1 MSVNSPYDGSL
12 TLRDLWEVLAIPV
25 ALGLAAIVGTWLV
38 WYFTSGSCSQ
48 ELAESTGCN
57 PSGVADYI
65 NLEVFNKAATHAAIA
80 AGGGGL
86 WSYALITRERKA
98 REAAERLLTEVL
110 AQAAEDRARAQAA
123 EDQAR
128 AAEERAQFAEERDRF
143 AEERRQFLALLE
155 QFAERS
161 DRDGSSSQ

>member
-1 MSVNSPYDGSL
+1 MSVNSTDDGSL
-12 TLRDLWEVLAIPV
+12 TLRDIWEVLSLPV

-38 WYFTSGSCSQ
+38 WYFTSGSCTL

-57 PSGVADYI
+57 PSQVASYI
-65 NLEVFNKAATHAAIA
+65 NLEILNKAATHAAIA

-86 WSYALITRERKA
+86 WSYAVITRERKA

-123 EDQAR
+123 EER

-161 DRDGSSSQ
+161 DRDG